1 MRYMILVKATAQSE
15 ADAMPTEAKLS
26 EMAQYHEALQAAGL
40 LVEGNGLQAS
50 RHGWRVQY
58 NGAKRSVIDG
68 PFAESK
74 ELIAGYTLIN
84 VDSPEQAREWTQR
97 FPNPTLDDSDTH
109 IEVRRLF
116 ELEDFAPGPGLDA
129 HHALDR
135 RQKDIQSVPAGMH
148 SITPHLECEGASDA
162 IAFYKA
168 AFDAIEEARL
178 PGPDGR
184 LMHAQIRIGNST
196 VMLADPFSGCASHR
210 PERLTGS
217 PVCIHLYVADADAT
231 FARAIAA
238 GATVIMPLS
247 DMFWGDRYGQ
257 LEDPFG
263 HRWSIATH
271 LRDVSPEDC
280 AAALAAM
287 PEMSS

>member
-15 ADAMPTEAKLS
+15 ADAMPTEAKLT

-40 LVEGNGLQAS
+40 LVEGNGLQSS
-50 RHGWRVQY
+50 RHGWRVHY
-58 NGAKRSVIDG
+58 DGAKRTVVDG

-84 VDSPEQAREWTQR
+84 VASADEARAWTQR
-97 FPNPTLDDSDTH
+97 FPNPTLDDSATH

-116 ELEDFAPGPGLDA
+116 ELEDFAPGPGIDA
-129 HHALDR
+129 HHQLNR
-135 RQKDIQSVPAGMH
+135 RQKDIESVPAGMT
-148 SITPHLECEGASDA
+148 SVTPHLVCEGAADA
-162 IAFYKA
+162 IDFYKT

-184 LMHAQIRIGNST
+184 LMHAQIRIGNSA
-196 VMLADPFSGCASHR
+196 VMLADAFAECASLG
-210 PERLTGS
+210 PKALKGS
-217 PVCIHLYVADADAT
+217 PVCIHLYVADADAA
-231 FARAIAA
+231 FAQAIAA

-280 AAALAAM
+280 AEALKAM
-287 PEMSS
+287 PQMPS